1 MIPHRS
7 LSILRR
13 SANTKPPVSHR
24 RWKKQD
30 TLSFSFSVIPWIDQK
45 KKGKNGGKR
54 EKDLRRMREIE
65 KTQILPFSG
74 TTLTNSGL
82 KGAAKTLT
90 THTAISYV
98 LYEITI
104 ILIIDK

>member
-1 MIPHRS
+1 M
-7 LSILRR
+7 
-13 SANTKPPVSHR
+13 
-24 RWKKQD
+24 
-30 TLSFSFSVIPWIDQK
+30 
-45 KKGKNGGKR
+45 

-104 ILIIDK
+104 ILIIDKTPIFPQSCFSFLQGC